1 MTPNVFLDD
10 ADERDPGSED
20 LSGKR
25 QVIWAP
31 PDALRILAVL
41 GANLRLLIIAPLVA
55 VLAAFV
61 YLSLTDPTYK
71 IGTQLMLR
79 PGIELA
85 APATASLQ
93 SNQQTATISTRLE
106 DVNAEVQILKD
117 PALIHDVAVSLGENF
132 FFGEDPP
139 VTLIQKI
146 KRMVS
151 HAVRDAKA
159 TVRTALVKIGL
170 LPKLSKLDL
179 IELLLQSA
187 IEINPVTRSDIIEIS
202 LSYPDGA
209 AGEVVLNAFLKTY
222 RERRERIFSD
232 TRAPDYF
239 DQRLAVLSRDLALA
253 EENHRV
259 ERDRLKAWSVDD
271 QRNIVVTRR
280 ETLVQMIADTSME
293 LTTLTTRIAAIDA
306 QLGTLP
312 ERQQSSVADLA
323 NPMRSELALRRV
335 DVQLK
340 LETERRTSGSRTTQ
354 AQNLEEQLVLL
365 DDMMAKEPA
374 RVTGEVI
381 SIASPLRES
390 LVTQR
395 ASTEVEQR
403 TLQER
408 LTTLQSE
415 RLAVEARLSE
425 IDQAS
430 VGLARAER
438 EIAQLRGS
446 EDRFRRGRD
455 DTRIAAD
462 LSNARISNLTVL
474 AEPRADVAPVRPRPM
489 RILMVAAIGSMIFMA
504 ALALLLDALMPRVRS
519 EADLIKLTGTRLL
532 VRALPEVRNPRTL
545 PPSSGST

>member
-1 MTPNVFLDD
+1 MTRNVLLDEPDNSD
-10 ADERDPGSED
+10 ADPVDVSA
-20 LSGKR
+20 KR
-25 QVIWAP
+25 QVIWTP

-41 GANLRLLIIAPLVA
+41 GANLRLLILAPVVA

-61 YLSLTDPTYK
+61 YLSLTDPTYQ
-71 IGTQLMLR
+71 IGAQLMLR

-117 PALIHDVAVSLGENF
+117 PALIHDVAVTLGENF

-139 VTLIQKI
+139 VTLIQKL
-146 KRMVS
+146 KRTVS
-151 HAVRDAKA
+151 HAVRNVKD
-159 TVRTALVKIGL
+159 TVRTGLVKIGL

-179 IELLLQSA
+179 IQLLLQSA

-209 AGEVVLNAFLKTY
+209 AGEVVLNAFLKAY
-222 RERRERIFSD
+222 QAHRERIFSD

-239 DQRLAVLSRDLALA
+239 DQRLAVLSNDLALA
-253 EENHRV
+253 EEDHRV
-259 ERDRLKAWSVDD
+259 ARDRLQAWSVDD

-293 LTTLTTRIAAIDA
+293 LAALTTRIAAIDT

-365 DDMMAKEPA
+365 GDMVAKEPA

-381 SIASPLRES
+381 SIANPLRES
-390 LVTQR
+390 LVAQR
-395 ASTEVEQR
+395 ANAEVEHK
-403 TLQER
+403 TLRER
-408 LTTLQSE
+408 LTTLQTE
-415 RLAVEARLSE
+415 RLTVEARLSE
-425 IDQAS
+425 LDQAS

-438 EIAQLRGS
+438 EIAQLRSS

-462 LSNARISNLTVL
+462 LSNARISNLTVF
-474 AEPRADVAPVRPRPM
+474 AEPRAGIAPVRPRPM
-489 RILMVAAIGSMIFMA
+489 RILMIAAIGSLIFMA
-504 ALALLLDALMPRVRS
+504 GLALLLDALMPRVRN
-519 EADLIKLTGTRLL
+519 EADLIKLTGGRLL
-532 VRALPEVRNPRTL
+532 VRALPEVRHPRTL
-545 PPSSGST
+545 PRQSGGT